1 MKPTTYDKLEKFKLK
16 TRDLYYKLV
25 SPLALLDD
33 KLNKNKINRYA
44 KYSNDKLA
52 KSIAKNMYK
61 DMLKHR
67 YDRENYVF
75 IADKVDSDYNDP
87 YSILHRYNKFNSKE
101 GQVLRIQ
108 KFYKDKKSE
117 ELLNKVLKFFDDIN
131 EHTYV
136 YDEVEPQ
143 DKIRW
148 RAEGYIKT
156 IHFGIKQ

>member
-1 MKPTTYDKLEKFKLK
+1 MKPSTYDKLKKFKLK
-16 TRDLYYKLV
+16 LRNLYYKLFR
-25 SPLALLDD
+25 PLALLDD
-33 KLNKNKINRYA
+33 KLSRNKVNRYA
-44 KYSNDKLA
+44 KYSNAKLA
-52 KSIAKNMYK
+52 KSIAKKMYK
-61 DMLKHR
+61 DMLKCK

-75 IADKVDSDYNDP
+75 IADRVDSDYNDP
-87 YSILHRYNKFNSKE
+87 YSILHRYTEYNSKE

-117 ELLNKVLKFFDDIN
+117 ELLDKVLKYFDNIN
-131 EHTYV
+131 EYTYV
-136 YDEVEPQ
+136 YDEVEHQ